1 MLWKG
6 FQRPKRLE
14 VDRESLTSTYGRFIA
29 QPFERGF
36 ATTIG
41 NALRRCLLSSIE
53 GAAITA
59 IHIEG
64 VLHEFSSVSGVQEDV
79 TDIILNLKQVPIRL
93 HTDEPKVLSIDV
105 EGSGKVTAGQ
115 MSEDAQ
121 VEIVDP
127 SIHIATPNE
136 GGRLKLQAQVK
147 RGRGYVSADRNFDES
162 MGIGWIPVDSAHSP
176 VRRVN
181 YRVEAA
187 RLGQTTDYERLILEV
202 WTNGTVS
209 PEEAVSLAAML
220 LKDHLGIFIQSE
232 ESRDARSSPAWT
244 RCWPRTS
251 TSSIS
256 RCARPTRSRMP
267 TSTRCA
273 ISCAGPRRTCWR
285 PRTSARSPS
294 RRCRRSWRSWV
305 FPSAWKCPSGPVSG
319 LRPKERTS
327 CVMPSEG
334 ESWAGPPPIAKPCFA
349 ISSSRS

>member
-14 VDRESLTSTYGRFIA
+14 VDRESLTETYGRFTA

-53 GAAITA
+53 GAAVTA
-59 IHIEG
+59 VNIES
-64 VLHEFSSVSGVQEDV
+64 VLHEFSSIAGVVEDV

-93 HTDEPKVLSIDV
+93 HAEDAKVLSIDV
-105 EGSGKVTAGQ
+105 QGSGRMTAGQ
-115 MSEDAQ
+115 MTEDPQ
-121 VEIVDP
+121 IEVIDSNV
-127 SIHIATPNE
+127 HIATLNE
-136 GGRLKLQAQVK
+136 EGRLKLQAQIK
-147 RGRGYVSADRNFDES
+147 KGRGYVSADRNFDET

-220 LKDHLGIFIQSE
+220 LRDHLGIFIQSE
-232 ESRDARSSPAWT
+232 ESLRHDGSELGREDLAGLDALLAKNIDELDLSVRSANSLKNANIHTLRDLV
-244 RCWPRTS
+244 
-251 TSSIS
+251 
-256 RCARPTRSRMP
+256 
-267 TSTRCA
+267 
-273 ISCAGPRRTCWR
+273 RRTEKDMLETKNFGKKSLEEVQEVLDKLGLSLGMDVPDR
-285 PRTSARSPS
+285 
-294 RRCRRSWRSWV
+294 
-305 FPSAWKCPSGPVSG
+305 PSA
-319 LRPKERTS
+319 
-327 CVMPSEG
+327 
-334 ESWAGPPPIAKPCFA
+334 AGASA
-349 ISSSRS
+349 